1 MVANFV
7 RHARHSY
14 VKQDARGK
22 SGAACRATFFD
33 ETMRSDRALDDDEET
48 FSDIESPR
56 LPFQQ
61 ADRRLP
67 SGVHANVTSSSD
79 VG

>member
-1 MVANFV
+1 LL
-7 RHARHSY
+7 RY
-14 VKQDARGK
+14 
-22 SGAACRATFFD
+22 FFD
-33 ETMRSDRALDDDEET
+33 ETMRSDRALDDDEAT

-56 LPFQQ
+56 EPFQQ